1 MKSIITSINM
11 RITFLLV
18 IFIGASLIAFSQE
31 GQAGDAMNLSADQ
44 MDKPLTINLAD
55 NDEEE
60 ESTGPKKKRRK
71 KNVFYGVKTKKNF
84 VKSGS
89 GERAIFETFRY
100 LRDFEEPDPYVRDV
114 YWYDYET
121 KRIKKSKNI
130 NRKKGVI
137 LHGPY
142 EKYRADGTIIEK
154 GIYYKGMKHGRW
166 TKHNSKNILIDKR
179 KYYKGWPKESMVT
192 YHDIERTKLK
202 EVIPVE
208 YGEKEGNYFLFHD
221 NGMVAVA
228 GEYQSN
234 EKVNVWREFYK
245 FRRRKKKEV
254 QFRKKPFEKN
264 ANEFIIKEWNDKGD
278 LIYDRNKY
286 LKSIK

>member
-1 MKSIITSINM
+1 M
-11 RITFLLV
+11 RITFLIA
-18 IFIGASLIAFSQE
+18 IFISTSFVVFSQE
-31 GQAGDAMNLSADQ
+31 EQSGDAMNLSADQ
-44 MDKPLTINLAD
+44 IDKPLTISFAD

-60 ESTGPKKKRRK
+60 ASTGPKKKRRK
-71 KNVFYGVKTKKNF
+71 KNVFYGLKTKKNF

-89 GERAIFETFRY
+89 GDRAIFETFRY
-100 LRDFEEPDPYVRDV
+100 LRDFEAPDPYVRDF

-121 KRIKKSKNI
+121 KKIKKSKNI
-130 NRKKGVI
+130 NRKKGVV

-166 TKHNSKNILIDKR
+166 TKYNAKNILIDKR
-179 KYYKGWPKESMVT
+179 KYYKGWPKESLVT
-192 YHDIERTKLK
+192 YYDVERTKLK
-202 EVIPVE
+202 EVTPVE
-208 YGEKEGNYFLFHD
+208 YGEKEGNYYLFHD

-234 EKVNVWREFYK
+234 EKVKVWREFYK

-254 QFRKKPFEKN
+254 QFKKNPFEKN
-264 ANEFIIKEWNDKGD
+264 TKEFIIKEWNDKGD
-278 LIYDRNKY
+278 LLYDRNKY
-286 LKSIK
+286 LKRIK